1 MHSNIIKINDFFKE
15 VDTIII
21 DEQKQLSLDN
31 FLESNTIIRLF
42 RNDQGEFLLQPVIK
56 IPESEL
62 WLYKNKKA
70 YEIVQK
76 GLKEADEDK
85 ISKLDLDEL

>member
-1 MHSNIIKINDFFKE
+1 MIFFKE

-42 RNDQGEFLLQPVIK
+42 KNDQGEFLLQPVIK